1 MEYKIVIDNG
11 SGYIKAGVS
20 KQTKPT
26 TVFHSVVGYPRQK
39 GIMIGT
45 DYCKTF
51 IGDEVIDKR
60 SVIRAVRPINRGVIE
75 NWDEMQK
82 IWQHC
87 FYKELKKAPNEH
99 KVFMTEPPLNPKK
112 NREKM
117 AEILFEEFEIPYFF
131 IGVQTILALYASGRK
146 TGIIVDS
153 GYGLTHVIPVYEGYA
168 LEKGIQVQDI
178 GGQDIDEYLF
188 K

>member
-1 MEYKIVIDNG
+1 MV
-11 SGYIKAGVS
+11 
-20 KQTKPT
+20 
-26 TVFHSVVGYPRQK
+26 
-39 GIMIGT
+39 GT
-45 DYCKTF
+45 DYYKTF

-131 IGVQTILALYASGRK
+131 IGV
-146 TGIIVDS
+146 
-153 GYGLTHVIPVYEGYA
+153 
-168 LEKGIQVQDI
+168 
-178 GGQDIDEYLF
+178 
-188 K
+188 